1 MNKSRINSYTRLAS
15 QLGVGNSTLHNMV
28 NPAVLESVIITLI
41 LTDINIKNCNF
52 ELSFTIYFTKK
63 IT

>member
-28 NPAVLESVIITLI
+28 NPAVLESVIITII
-41 LTDINIKNCNF
+41 LTDKNIKSC
-52 ELSFTIYFTKK
+52 
-63 IT
+63 